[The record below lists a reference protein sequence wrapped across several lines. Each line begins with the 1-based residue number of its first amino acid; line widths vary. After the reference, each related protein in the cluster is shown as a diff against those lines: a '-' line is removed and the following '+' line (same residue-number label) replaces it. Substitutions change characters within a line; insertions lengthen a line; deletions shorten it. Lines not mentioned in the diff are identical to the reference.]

1 VPAALDAADHRGG
14 DMNVRGAVAVGLIL
28 CHASFALAQDAA
40 ALDALYREAV
50 TREYGAAGKPSDPA
64 GAAALY
70 TQAARQGHA
79 PSMVRLG
86 YLRQAGRGVAA
97 DLPGALAMYD
107 EAARAGN
114 REGQYMEAL
123 CHAVGVGTAKDPVKA
138 RQLMLAPA
146 DAGHQDAQY
155 ALGIMLALG
164 DGGPR
169 RDAAAR
175 RWLDRAASGPDR
187 ELAATAARQRDRIDK
202 SLFAQDT
209 SGRDT
214 MLGLLAFIV
223 VAGAVSG
230 GNGGGGGTPWTPAP
244 STLPWPSTPSAN
256 TPRQAPTMASPMTG
270 DITRILHGDAA
281 IGRPVWRH

>member
-1 VPAALDAADHRGG
+1 MSL
-14 DMNVRGAVAVGLIL
+14 RGAVAAGLVL

-50 TREYGAAGKPSDPA
+50 TREYAAGKPSDPA

-70 TQAARQGHA
+70 AQAARQGHA
-79 PSMVRLG
+79 LSMVRLG
-86 YLRQAGRGVAA
+86 YMRQAGRGVAV
-97 DLPGALAMYD
+97 DLPGALAMYAG
-107 EAARAGN
+107 AARAGN

-123 CHAVGVGTAKDPVKA
+123 CHAVGVGTPKDPMAA
-138 RQLMLAPA
+138 RRLMLTPA

-169 RDAAAR
+169 REAAAR

-187 ELAATAARQRDRIDK
+187 ELSATAARQRDRIDK

-209 SGRDT
+209 SGRDM

-230 GNGGGGGTPWTPAP
+230 GDSGGGTSWSPGP
-244 STLPWPSTPSAN
+244 STSTMPWPTTPSAN
-256 TPRQAPTMASPMTG
+256 TPRQPPTMASPMTG

>member
-1 VPAALDAADHRGG
+1 MGF
-14 DMNVRGAVAVGLIL
+14 RGAITICLVV
-28 CHASFALAQDAA
+28 CQASFALAQDAA
-40 ALDALYREAV
+40 ALDALFREAV
-50 TREYGAAGKPSDPA
+50 TREYGASGTPPDLA
-64 GAAALY
+64 GAAGLY
-70 TQAARQGHA
+70 GQAARQGHT
-79 PSMVRLG
+79 PSMVRLA
-86 YLRQAGRGVAA
+86 YMRQAGRGVAV
-97 DLPGALAMYD
+97 DLPGALALYSD
-107 EAARAGN
+107 AARAGN

-123 CHAVGVGTAKDPVKA
+123 CYAVGVGTRKDAVTA
-138 RQLMLAPA
+138 RRLMLAPA

-169 RDAAAR
+169 REAAAR

-187 ELAATAARQRDRIDK
+187 ELAATAARQRDQIDK

-209 SGRDT
+209 SGRDM

-230 GNGGGGGTPWTPAP
+230 GSGSGGGGGASMSPGPGATPWPPASSPIP
-244 STLPWPSTPSAN
+244 SRP
-256 TPRQAPTMASPMTG
+256 APTMASPQTG
-270 DITRILHGDAA
+270 NIFKILHGEAA